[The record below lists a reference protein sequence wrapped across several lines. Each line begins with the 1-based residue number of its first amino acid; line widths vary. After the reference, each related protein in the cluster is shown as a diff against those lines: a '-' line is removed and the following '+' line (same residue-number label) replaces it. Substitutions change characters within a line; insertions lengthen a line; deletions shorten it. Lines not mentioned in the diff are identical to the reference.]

1 MKRRFYTYQLMGIFV
16 FCILALDS
24 GAQEMLLRHQFQPG
38 QTINAMTQV
47 QMQGDSFLTGEKLA
61 TQLRMQM
68 RRDMLINEV
77 DSLGNAKID
86 VYVQR
91 IRTQGKMENASF
103 NKDLTGSE
111 LSGVMFGADQMKM
124 EVSPLGNVRGRDDLG
139 LQQLGVTLPSS
150 LGDSGGFEFPT
161 FPVSTVRVGDSWT
174 DSGELLRGVNLQ
186 RSDLAGDCIYKLY
199 RVYNSPQGRI
209 GVIRYQKVTD
219 LSGLG
224 LGGSSAAGQAQ
235 SGVGSVKAGGL
246 VIQLEGEIE
255 FNIDKGKVVKT
266 TQRGF
271 WNMDLNMDMGGS
283 NAGSMGALGAPSS
296 QKQNLG
302 LKQNMKIQLS
312 TQFQWTG
319 QQNQQT
325 PQTPAGIQPPKMEDL
340 PKVKT
345 EAKEIP

>member
-1 MKRRFYTYQLMGIFV
+1 SVHAT
-16 FCILALDS
+16 
-24 GAQEMLLRHQFQPG
+24 
-38 QTINAMTQV
+38 TQV
-47 QMQGDSFLTGEKLA
+47 QMQGDSFLTGEKAA
-61 TQLRMQM
+61 TQLQMQM
-68 RRDMLINEV
+68 RRNLLVNDV

-86 VYVQR
+86 VHVQR

-103 NKDLTGSE
+103 NKDLTGDE
-111 LSGVMFGADQMKM
+111 LNGVMFGADQMKM
-124 EVSPLGNVRGRDDLG
+124 EVSPRGYVRGRDDLG
-139 LQQLGVTLPSS
+139 LQQLGIALPSS

-161 FPVSTVRVGDSWT
+161 FPVSAVHVGDAWT
-174 DSGELLRGVNLQ
+174 ESGELLRGVNLQ
-186 RSDLAGDCIYKLY
+186 RKNMAGDCIYKLY

-224 LGGSSAAGQAQ
+224 LGGSGLASQAQ
-235 SGVGSVKAGGL
+235 PSAGNVKAGGL

-266 TQRGF
+266 TQHGF
-271 WNMDLNMDMGGS
+271 WNLDLNMDMGGS
-283 NAGSMGALGAPSS
+283 SAGSMGALGAPSS
-296 QKQNLG
+296 QNQRVR

-319 QQNQQT
+319 RQNPP
-325 PQTPAGIQPPKMEDL
+325 PQLPAVIDSPKADDL

-345 EAKEIP
+345 GENDLP